1 MRRFAVLGLIAAV
14 VTLGPSTAS
23 AQSVVQVGTLACKLA
38 PMVGLV
44 VGSRQRMTCQFT
56 NATTGRRETYN
67 GTIGRLGL
75 DLGVSAGG
83 AMVWGVRA
91 RSANLAP
98 RALAG
103 TYGGASGDLALGVGV
118 GANVLVGGS
127 QRSVVLQPLSVEGS
141 VGVNLALGIAS
152 LRLQ

>member
-1 MRRFAVLGLIAAV
+1 MVRSAVWFIVAGLTIMGGSAV
-14 VTLGPSTAS
+14 S
-23 AQSVVQVGTLACKLA
+23 AQSVVQVGTLSCRLA
-38 PMVGLV
+38 PTVGLV
-44 VGSRQRMTCQFT
+44 IGSRQRMTCQFV
-56 NATTGRRETYN
+56 NATTGRRESYR
-67 GTIGRLGL
+67 GTMGRLGL
-75 DLGVSAGG
+75 DVGISAGG
-83 AMVWGVRA
+83 ALVWGVRA

-103 TYGGASGDLALGVGV
+103 TYGGASGDLALGVGL

-152 LRLQ
+152 LRLE